1 MLSQAWLFVF
11 FFGESF
17 ADCLSDAI
25 YTVRIYEIGQTVV
38 IFLWRTEVGN
48 YYLTSVCGGFKCH
61 HAHSLVDAGQGKDLC
76 TTVMVKQHLIAYP
89 ANVGDVVIV
98 VYHAVQP
105 LPFSIGAQVSSQ
117 HQLELIFMCGT
128 DESLHILPLVCQQ
141 TGMKAKVL
149 LSGITVGGSTL

>member
-1 MLSQAWLFVF
+1 
-11 FFGESF
+11 
-17 ADCLSDAI
+17 
-25 YTVRIYEIGQTVV
+25 
-38 IFLWRTEVGN
+38 
-48 YYLTSVCGGFKCH
+48 
-61 HAHSLVDAGQGKDLC
+61 
-76 TTVMVKQHLIAYP
+76 MVKQHLIAYP

-149 LSGITVGGSTL
+149 LFGYHCGWLHPVRQRDNLHPSSGMPNDRVTYNFSYFERTR